1 MDLDALGDK
10 IISECRDDFL
20 RIKQIKEEEKRRSK
34 TMTTYTD
41 GNGKRHTVVSGKQI
55 PIKKKK
61 PIKSDGYSENM
72 KRLIKISQ
80 TGRWPSFSKIA
91 IDNSVE
97 IKLKAGE
104 HYSFNE
110 ERVASIVVNAIEESV
125 KQTNPFAK
133 IETSRD

>member
-1 MDLDALGDK
+1 MDLDALGEK

-20 RIKQIKEEEKRRSK
+20 RIKQIKEEEKRRAK

-80 TGRWPSFSKIA
+80 TGRWPSFSKIT

-104 HYSFNE
+104 HYAFNE
-110 ERVASIVVNAIEESV
+110 ERVASIVVDAIEESV

>member
-80 TGRWPSFSKIA
+80 TGRWPSFSKIT

-110 ERVASIVVNAIEESV
+110 ERVESIVVNAIEESV